1 MLSTMN
7 QRHKFILFCC
17 AAVLAPFL
25 TVSAKAQEPNKLTEE
40 AIRAMLNQSDRAAEK
55 GNVTQMMAPVAKD
68 VKIKMAITTP
78 QSNGEQ
84 VGYPT
89 REELESNFRHNMRLR
104 RSYKIVRKN
113 VKIKIYDDNTAMV
126 DSELYET
133 FTTRQGS
140 LHSSASEVL
149 FVGLKDGKVVI
160 NNIDVRMR
168 VY

>member
-1 MLSTMN
+1 MLSAMN
-7 QRHKFILFCC
+7 QRHHLILFCC
-17 AAVLAPFL
+17 AVVLLPFL
-25 TVSAKAQEPNKLTEE
+25 TVSTYAQEPATLSEE

-68 VKIKMAITTP
+68 VKIKLAITTP

-126 DSELYET
+126 ESELYET

-140 LHSSASEVL
+140 LHSSSSEVL
-149 FVGLKDGKVVI
+149 FVSLKDGKVAI

>member
-1 MLSTMN
+1 MN
-7 QRHKFILFCC
+7 QRRHHFILLCC
-17 AAVLAPFL
+17 AVVLLPFL
-25 TVSAKAQEPNKLTEE
+25 AGRANAQEPAKLTEK
-40 AIRAMLNQSDRAAEK
+40 AIRAMLDQSDRAAEK
-55 GNVTQMMAPVAKD
+55 GNVTRMMAPVAKD

-84 VGYPT
+84 VGYLT
-89 REELESNFRHNMRLR
+89 RDELESNSRHNMRLR

-126 DSELYET
+126 ESELYET

-140 LHSSASEVL
+140 LRSSATEVL
-149 FVGLKDGKVVI
+149 FVSLKDGTVVI
-160 NNIDVRMR
+160 NSIDVRMR